1 MPRPGP
7 QTHAKRVREAAK
19 RDKRR
24 AKDER
29 RAARKAAKKAADAAP
44 EPLVGATSLFPN
56 GGVSGARKVD
66 GH

>member
-7 QTHAKRVREAAK
+7 QTHAKRAREAAK

-44 EPLVGATSLFPN
+44 EPLVGATSLSSSD
-56 GGVSGARKVD
+56 GVSGPGEVD